1 MDPFPIPYSCV
12 AVDVLP
18 FKVLSHTGTRG
29 GLYDAPSF
37 IIVCLNTDYCTCLVM
52 EAANAINVGAALMR
66 LEAIRGAKIW
76 VVFSDNSPVLRSK
89 SINQFGWGGCRV
101 QDDAKMQVMAAGK
114 KIESLGLYPLKIN

>member
-1 MDPFPIPYSCV
+1 
-12 AVDVLP
+12 
-18 FKVLSHTGTRG
+18 
-29 GLYDAPSF
+29 
-37 IIVCLNTDYCTCLVM
+37 M
-52 EAANAINVGAALMR
+52 EAANAMSVGAALMR